1 MIDLHNHLLPGVDD
15 GARTWDE
22 TLAMCRIA
30 HEDGIRTIVAT
41 PHFQESNPGM
51 LAPRD
56 EVIRLVEEL
65 RARLAKESLPLEI
78 FPGNEIRAHP
88 RMDTF
93 IESGQ
98 AATYGDAGHYLLL
111 ELPNQEI
118 SLNALKEM
126 IFRVTLKGITPIVA
140 HPERNLMLRKA
151 PDMLPLLVQH
161 GALAQ
166 VTAMELVNRKDRET
180 RELSLRWIRRHVVHF
195 LASDAHNAEQR
206 KPLLREAFEVL
217 RDEVEEELFDAL
229 YRRNPAAVLSGEAV
243 EVPPLDVDEASL
255 EESRPR
261 SSLFQLFRRG
271 A

>member
-41 PHFQESNPGM
+41 PHFQEGNPDM
-51 LAPRD
+51 RAPRD
-56 EVIRLVEEL
+56 KVIRLVEEL
-65 RARLAKESLPLEI
+65 RTRLAKENLPIEI
-78 FPGNEIRAHP
+78 VPGNEIRAHP
-88 RMDTF
+88 QMDAF

-98 AATYGDAGHYLLL
+98 AVTYGDAGHYLLL

-118 SLNALKEM
+118 SLIALKEM
-126 IFRVTLKGITPIVA
+126 IFRVTLKGITPILA
-140 HPERNLMLRKA
+140 HPERNFMLRKT
-151 PDMLPLLVQH
+151 PNLLPLLVQH

-180 RELSLRWIRRHVVHF
+180 REFSLRWIRRHAVHF
-195 LASDAHNAEQR
+195 LASDAHDAEQR
-206 KPLLREAFEVL
+206 KPLLSEAFEVL
-217 RDEVEEELFDAL
+217 RDEVEENLFEDL

-243 EVPPLDVDEASL
+243 EVPPLDVDESSL

-261 SSLFQLFRRG
+261 SSLFQLFRRSV
-271 A
+271 

>member
-15 GARTWDE
+15 GASTWDE

-41 PHFQESNPGM
+41 PHFQENNPAM
-51 LAPRD
+51 RAPRD
-56 EVIRLVEEL
+56 KVIRLVKEL
-65 RARLAKESLPLEI
+65 QARLAEENLPMEI
-78 FPGNEIRAHP
+78 HPGNEIQAHP
-88 RMDTF
+88 RMDKF
-93 IESGQ
+93 VESGQ
-98 AATYGDAGHYLLL
+98 AATYCDAGHYLLL

-126 IFRVTLKGITPIVA
+126 IFRVTLKGIIPIVA
-140 HPERNLMLRKA
+140 HPERNFMLRKA

-166 VTAMELVNRKDRET
+166 VTAMGLVNHKDRET
-180 RELSLRWIRRHVVHF
+180 RELSLRWIRRHAAHF
-195 LASDAHNAEQR
+195 LATDAHSAEQR

-217 RDEVEEELFDAL
+217 RDEVEEELFEAL
-229 YRRNPAAVLSGEAV
+229 YRRNPAAVLSGEAI
-243 EVPPLDVDEASL
+243 EVPPLDVDEDFL

-261 SSLFQLFRRG
+261 SSIFQFFRRG